1 MTDTV
6 REQIV
11 QNVVAAVSAITGYA
25 GLTVERNRPEPA
37 TKFPSLVVVEGAQ
50 TSDDSVFG
58 ITDVRLLLDVE
69 GYVGGADAVA
79 ASTSA
84 SSLMAEVVR
93 ALLADETRNGLAVD
107 TRETG
112 TEFTVDRGDG
122 RRPLVQFTVSFE
134 IRFFHRPGDPFA
146 TAP

>member
-1 MTDTV
+1 MTDSIRERIV
-6 REQIV
+6 RD
-11 QNVVAAVSAITGYA
+11 VVTAVEGITGYS

-37 TKFPSLVVVEGAQ
+37 TKFPALVVVEGAQ
-50 TSDDSVFG
+50 TSDDGMFG

-69 GYVGGADAVA
+69 GYVAGADAVA
-79 ASTSA
+79 ANTSA
-84 SSLMAEVVR
+84 STLMAEVVR
-93 ALLADETRNGLAVD
+93 AVLADETRGGLAVD

-112 TEFTVDRGDG
+112 TDLTIDRGEG